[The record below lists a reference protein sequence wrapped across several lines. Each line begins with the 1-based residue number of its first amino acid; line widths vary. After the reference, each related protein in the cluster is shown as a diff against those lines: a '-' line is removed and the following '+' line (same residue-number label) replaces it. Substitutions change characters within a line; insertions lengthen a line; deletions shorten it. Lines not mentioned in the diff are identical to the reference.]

1 MATHLNLLWVQLT
14 TTVGSLL
21 LLFDPRSTTET
32 HKPRRI
38 GKGRSVERS
47 GVDEEMLC
55 KWFVVISIPILQIA
69 PPCHSSAPH
78 HWIRIV
84 KWSSIILVRRKQPHR
99 LQREEEWTDNDCHTQ
114 AESFVQQGIQ
124 IFIELSCQDELCKTN
139 WSGTDLSEGS
149 EYLQG
154 NMSVHLPLHHTL
166 GLTEHKGH
174 PRAGRLFFAS
184 IVNRSVVVVQRLIC
198 SPIDAWMFNSAG
210 GHNWKTTGKVLLFGI
225 YYPSEPTGV
234 VLLSCNYKWPI
245 SQWVGANGAWVGTT
259 ARINKLSQ
267 VKYESVDCNHHSYQL
282 VQETPLSF
290 PTLCCGLWLV
300 MELRTSYL
308 AACRLTVPHHLCPTN
323 WICQLREI

>member
-32 HKPRRI
+32 HKPRSI

-84 KWSSIILVRRKQPHR
+84 KWSSIIPVRRQQPHR
-99 LQREEEWTDNDCHTQ
+99 LQREKEWTDDDCHTQ

-149 EYLQG
+149 EYLHG
-154 NMSVHLPLHHTL
+154 NISVHPPLHHTL

-184 IVNRSVVVVQRLIC
+184 IGRWWSSWGWFAVQSIHECLIVRVD
-198 SPIDAWMFNSAG
+198 I
-210 GHNWKTTGKVLLFGI
+210 TGKQPAKSFCLGFIILPNLLELFSSPVTI
-225 YYPSEPTGV
+225 SDRFPSE
-234 VLLSCNYKWPI
+234 
-245 SQWVGANGAWVGTT
+245 
-259 ARINKLSQ
+259 
-267 VKYESVDCNHHSYQL
+267 L
-282 VQETPLSF
+282 VQ
-290 PTLCCGLWLV
+290 
-300 MELRTSYL
+300 MERELEPPQEL
-308 AACRLTVPHHLCPTN
+308 IN
-323 WICQLREI
+323 WVK